1 MNDTITF
8 VTDLVTLL
16 ILAIATISIFFVY
29 IINPNVTSTQQFQ
42 QLQYMV
48 IEAILMLVSFI
59 VGKNTRRQ

>member
-29 IINPNVTSTQQFQ
+29 IINPNITSTQQFQ